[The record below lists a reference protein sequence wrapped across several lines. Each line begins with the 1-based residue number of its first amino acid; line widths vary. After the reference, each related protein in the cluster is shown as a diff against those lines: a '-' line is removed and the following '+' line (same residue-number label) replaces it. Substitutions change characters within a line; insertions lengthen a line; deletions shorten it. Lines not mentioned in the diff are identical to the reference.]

1 MDRRNSYSADSNNN
15 RAPYSNYLVLMKSI
29 SDWTEEEVEHVRK
42 IMSDM
47 RDRVDARRMIDQL
60 DDQLIDLVPREWA
73 MHQFG
78 YRTSNSAIILTVDQC
93 TSGRWAYSVR
103 DDWIAFEDEAD
114 MTMFM
119 LTYKTP
125 DFKPARL
132 V

>member
-1 MDRRNSYSADSNNN
+1 
-15 RAPYSNYLVLMKSI
+15 MKPLNE
-29 SDWTEEEVEHVRK
+29 WTEEEIEHARNL
-42 IMSDM
+42 MGEL

-60 DDQLIDLVPREWA
+60 DDHLCDLVPENWA
-73 MHQFG
+73 KHVFG